1 MSQSVSRTSP
11 TPPLPLIN
19 ELDHLRLSRWLPARH
34 ATGPLAQRLALA
46 DLVLPPDMPPDVV
59 TMRSRLRVQALPNGQ
74 SPATPCLTPTRP
86 TPPGVTCRCCLPP
99 VLPCWACGWAMKP
112 TGPRWTARS
121 MRCACWSC
129 CTSQRRRES
138 GPADSHPLAAVCP
151 NHLLRRAPG
160 RQLRLMVGVVG
171 MGK

>member
-59 TMRSRLRVQALPNGQ
+59 TMRSRLRVQALPNG
-74 SPATPCLTPTRP
+74 SE
-86 TPPGVTCRCCLPP
+86 
-99 VLPCWACGWAMKP
+99 
-112 TGPRWTARS
+112 
-121 MRCACWSC
+121 SC
-129 CTSQRRRES
+129 
-138 GPADSHPLAAVCP
+138 
-151 NHLLRRAPG
+151 
-160 RQLRLMVGVVG
+160 
-171 MGK
+171 